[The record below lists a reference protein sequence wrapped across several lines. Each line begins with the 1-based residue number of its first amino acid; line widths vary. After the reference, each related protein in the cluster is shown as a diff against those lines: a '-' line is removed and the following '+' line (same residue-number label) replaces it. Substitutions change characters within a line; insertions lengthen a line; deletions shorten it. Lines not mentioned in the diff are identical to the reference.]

1 MQTSVIS
8 RLTTLCG
15 ALALGAALAPAVS
28 MAQKPSTTA
37 QEQYQQDVK
46 RCNAGQTNQDR
57 KTCLQEAGAALQES
71 RRNRL
76 DDKQE
81 GRYEQNAMQRC
92 SALPASQQQ
101 DCMTQMQ
108 SPTRVMGSVSGG
120 GVLRETVI
128 QVPAGTPGATPAA
141 PAPGYAPPPA
151 GGQGY
156 APPPPPPAPGSAPG
170 YAPPPPAPG
179 YAPAAPAPGYAPPPV
194 R

>member
-1 MQTSVIS
+1 M
-8 RLTTLCG
+8 L
-15 ALALGAALAPAVS
+15 PAVS
-28 MAQKPSTTA
+28 MAQKSADKSA
-37 QEQYQQDVK
+37 QEQYKMDVQ

-57 KTCLQEAGAALQES
+57 RTCLQEAGAALQES

-76 DDKQE
+76 DDKQQ
-81 GRYEQNAMQRC
+81 GRYDQNAMQRC
-92 SALPASQQQ
+92 AALPTSQQQ

-108 SPTRVMGSVSGG
+108 SPTRVLGSVAGG

-156 APPPPPPAPGSAPG
+156 APPPPPPAPGSAPASG
-170 YAPPPPAPG
+170 YAPAPAPG

>member
-1 MQTSVIS
+1 MSAIS

-28 MAQKPSTTA
+28 MAQKSATTA
-37 QEQYQQDVK
+37 QQQYQEDVK
-46 RCNAGQTNQDR
+46 RCNAGQTSQDR
-57 KTCLQEAGAALQES
+57 RTCLQEAGAALQEA

-81 GRYEQNAMQRC
+81 GRYDQNALQRC
-92 SALPASQQQ
+92 KALPASQQQ

-108 SPTRVMGSVSGG
+108 SPTRVIGSVSGG

-128 QVPAGTPGATPAA
+128 QVPAGTPGAMPAQR
-141 PAPGYAPPPA
+141 YAPPPA
-151 GGQGY
+151 GGQGGY